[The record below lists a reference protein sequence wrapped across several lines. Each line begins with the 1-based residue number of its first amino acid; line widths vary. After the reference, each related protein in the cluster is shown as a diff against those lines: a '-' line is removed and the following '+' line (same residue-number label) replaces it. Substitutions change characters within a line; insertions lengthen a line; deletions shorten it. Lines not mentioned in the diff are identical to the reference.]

1 MPGPSED
8 VRTLRPDISGVL
20 QPYSDMATERG
31 FIADQIAP
39 AIDVMESSGQFAE
52 VDGAN
57 VLQSVD
63 TVRGKDGRYNQVTWQ
78 WSKKGFATLEY
89 GLEERVDRRDA
100 KRYGTWFDAEVAAM
114 RRVRRLL
121 MLSREIRIA
130 AMVFDSATF
139 TPTSPTHEWDDPAN
153 ADPITDVHGAKKR
166 MWATGLEANAL
177 IINKQVYDNLRVCTS
192 VKDAISSSGAGDP
205 SVKSRIGIEQLK
217 AVFDL
222 EHIIV
227 AGALKNTANEG
238 LTASLSPVWSGEY
251 AAICRIAPSND
262 IEEPCALRTFH
273 YTPDG
278 SQIGGVMETY
288 YDEPRR
294 ADIARVRMDV
304 DEVIM
309 TTAAVQLLDN
319 ITT

>member
-1 MPGPSED
+1 MPAPSTD
-8 VRTLRPDISGVL
+8 VRTLRPDISGIL

-31 FIADQIAP
+31 FIADLIAP
-39 AIDVMESSGQFAE
+39 SIDVVESSGQFAN

-57 VLQSVD
+57 VLQDVD

-78 WSKKGFATLEY
+78 WGKTGYATLEY

-100 KRYGTWFDAEVAAM
+100 KRYGSWFDAEVAAM

-121 MLSREIRIA
+121 MLSREVRIA
-130 AMVFDSATF
+130 DTIFNASSFS
-139 TPTSPTHEWDDPAN
+139 PTSPTNEWDDSAN
-153 ADPITDVHGAKKR
+153 ADPITDVHSAKKR

-177 IINKQVYDNLRVCTS
+177 VINKQVYDNLRVCTA

-205 SVKSRIGIEQLK
+205 SAKSRIGIEQLK

-222 EHIIV
+222 EYILV
-227 AGALKNTANEG
+227 AGVLKNTADEG
-238 LTASLSPVWSGEY
+238 QTASLSPVWSNEY
-251 AAICRIAPSND
+251 AAVCRIATNND
-262 IEEPCALRTFH
+262 IEEPCAIRTFH

-278 SQIGGVMETY
+278 SQVGGVMETY
-288 YDEPRR
+288 YDESRR

-304 DEVIM
+304 DEVVM
-309 TTAAVQLLDN
+309 TSAAVQLLAN